1 MTEDCIHN
9 HTSYSEE
16 SYFYKE
22 TMRLVLELRRMAEMM
37 KAAEPR
43 LLEVAPVAVIAPR
56 AA

>member
-1 MTEDCIHN
+1 MSDDCNHG

-22 TMRLVLELRRMAEMM
+22 TKRLVEELRHMAASANLVTEQT
-37 KAAEPR
+37 PI
-43 LLEVAPVAVIAPR
+43 LAPVKMIMAR